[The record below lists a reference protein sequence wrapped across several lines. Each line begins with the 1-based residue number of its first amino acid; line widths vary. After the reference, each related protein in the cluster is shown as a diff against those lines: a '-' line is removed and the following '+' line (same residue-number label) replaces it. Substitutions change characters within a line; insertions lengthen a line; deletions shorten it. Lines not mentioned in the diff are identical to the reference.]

1 MNGLGHMHAQE
12 ILCNSLG
19 SVQPHAYAAKLTE
32 LEDSTSDVHK
42 SKEPSI
48 RAVST
53 SLENVAVSA
62 SSQPPTQFKHVNC
75 LLTAATCA
83 IK

>member
-1 MNGLGHMHAQE
+1 MHRE
-12 ILCNSLG
+12 ILCNSFG
-19 SVQPHAYAAKLTE
+19 SVQPHAYAVKLTE
-32 LEDSTSDVHK
+32 LEDLTSDVYYK